1 MPGTSDNNLMSD
13 FHNNKPSAIQTIF
26 SEYYASMVQ
35 YAHQLINDQQEA
47 EEMVVNTFIKL
58 IAMRR
63 NFKTLADV
71 KAFLLVTVRNAC
83 YDYLSCLDMERPS
96 KKELLSLSDLV
107 KTNKEGQ
114 PILFTTGMLLVLYE
128 GINQLTPQCGEVFKL
143 YFYNKMT
150 TKDVAAQLD
159 MPVKLVRAH
168 KAKAV
173 KFLRA
178 SLSQS
183 LTITHSLN

>member
-1 MPGTSDNNLMSD
+1 MANTLDNDLMSD
-13 FHNNKPSAIQTIF
+13 FHNNDLSAIQTIF

-58 IAMRR
+58 IAMRQ
-63 NFKTLADV
+63 NFKTLADI

-83 YDYLSCLDMERPS
+83 YDYLSCMEMDRPS
-96 KKELLSLSDLV
+96 KREVLSLSDLV
-107 KTNKEGQ
+107 QTNKEGQ
-114 PILFTTGMLLVLYE
+114 PVLFTTEMLLLLYE
-128 GINQLTPQCGEVFKL
+128 GINQLATPCGEVFKL

-159 MPVKLVRAH
+159 MPVRSVRAYR
-168 KAKAV
+168 AKAV
-173 KFLRA
+173 KILRT
-178 SLSQS
+178 SLSKS